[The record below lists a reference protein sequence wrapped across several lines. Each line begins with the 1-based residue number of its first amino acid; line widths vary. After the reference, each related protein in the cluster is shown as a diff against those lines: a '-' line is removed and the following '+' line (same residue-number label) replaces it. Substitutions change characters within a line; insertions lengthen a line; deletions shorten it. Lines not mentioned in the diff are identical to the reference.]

1 MHSLLLLLQLHFIA
15 TTTAMLAVVRAVC
28 TLVSA
33 CAVQLLLQLLLV
45 LLTVMLPTAL
55 TYTVYACLRTLR
67 APPYCNGAQQP
78 CSFATACDN
87 SGGIGKQLVTSLIV
101 QCTADQVRDPT
112 ALLTIHNHD

>member
-1 MHSLLLLLQLHFIA
+1 VHQSQSYYSGVCTGEASTDTVSTAAVTVHSLLLLLQLHLIA

-55 TYTVYACLRTLR
+55 TYTVNICLHTLRTLS
-67 APPYCNGAQQP
+67 YCNGAQ
-78 CSFATACDN
+78 
-87 SGGIGKQLVTSLIV
+87 
-101 QCTADQVRDPT
+101 
-112 ALLTIHNHD
+112 